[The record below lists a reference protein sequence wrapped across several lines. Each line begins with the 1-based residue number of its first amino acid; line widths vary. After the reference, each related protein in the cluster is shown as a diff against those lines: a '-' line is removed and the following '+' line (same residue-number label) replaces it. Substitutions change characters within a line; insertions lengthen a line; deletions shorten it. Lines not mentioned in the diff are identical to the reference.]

1 VRKTFAALGER
12 DFRIW
17 MAADLVSI
25 TGTWMQALAINWYVL
40 QLTGSAARMGFAL
53 LLQALPVLLLS
64 SWSGAL
70 ADRLPGRPV
79 LICTQL
85 AHAAL
90 AAGLAVTAW
99 GHLGGV
105 STLYVISAL
114 GGVVT
119 AIEGPVMGRFAS
131 TIVDQSRLGNALSLG
146 SLANSAGRIL
156 GMSLGGAVAAV
167 VGPAPLF
174 AGNAMSFLAVIGALL
189 AVRGRRVA
197 RPEKRSGQ
205 HGVRAGW
212 AYLLRQPAV
221 LVTLALSVVLGSLG
235 RNYQVTM
242 AAMSDGPLHAG
253 AAGYGML
260 STVFAVGTVVG
271 ALGAA
276 RRGHLGYRL
285 LIGAGLA
292 TSALQLLSG
301 FSGGVW
307 AFAAAILPIA
317 AGAVLIDTTVAARVQ
332 LDTSLEMRGRVVAAM
347 SMTSS
352 LAGAL
357 GAPALGWLCEAA
369 GARQALVL
377 AGTVTVLASA
387 LAGLALAKHPQ
398 IHAQVMRSERA
409 RHLGDTL
416 ARSTPIYGEA
426 TAGDAVLGRRVGLGV
441 RDRLGHAGLRTL
453 ERQFGYGARRPRRL
467 AAVNRCADGRSAGEL
482 HGAGAG
488 RVLGRDR
495 PRVGRRLGACGRPV
509 HH

>member
-1 VRKTFAALGER
+1 MRKTFAALGER

-79 LICTQL
+79 LIGTQL

-90 AAGLAVTAW
+90 AASLAVTAW
-99 GHLGGV
+99 GQLGGV
-105 STLYVISAL
+105 STLYVVSAL
-114 GGVVT
+114 GGIVT

-174 AGNAMSFLAVIGALL
+174 AGNAVSFVAVVGALL

-197 RPEKRSGQ
+197 RPEKQSTQ

-221 LVTLALSVVLGSLG
+221 LVTLALSAVLGSLG

-242 AAMSDGPLHAG
+242 AAMSDGPLDAG
-253 AAGYGML
+253 AAGYGAL
-260 STVFAVGTVVG
+260 STVFAAGTVVG

-276 RRGHLGYRL
+276 RRSHLGYRT

-301 FSGGVW
+301 FTGGVW
-307 AFAAAILPIA
+307 AFAAVILPIA
-317 AGAVLIDTTVAARVQ
+317 AGAVIIDTTVAARVQ
-332 LDTSLEMRGRVVAAM
+332 LDTSLAMRGRVVAAM
-347 SMTSS
+347 SMTGS

-357 GAPALGWLCEAA
+357 GAPVLGWLCEAA
-369 GARQALVL
+369 GARQALIL
-377 AGTVTVLASA
+377 AGTITVLASA
-387 LAGLALAKHPQ
+387 VAGLALAKHPQ
-398 IHAQVMRSERA
+398 VHAQVMHSERA
-409 RHLGDTL
+409 RHLPDTV
-416 ARSTPIYGEA
+416 APSA
-426 TAGDAVLGRRVGLGV
+426 
-441 RDRLGHAGLRTL
+441 L
-453 ERQFGYGARRPRRL
+453 EPRFGYGTSRPRRYTT
-467 AAVNRCADGRSAGEL
+467 AHRCPVGRGVGEL
-482 HGAGAG
+482 HGAGVG

-495 PRVGRRLGACGRPV
+495 PRVGRRLGPCGRPV